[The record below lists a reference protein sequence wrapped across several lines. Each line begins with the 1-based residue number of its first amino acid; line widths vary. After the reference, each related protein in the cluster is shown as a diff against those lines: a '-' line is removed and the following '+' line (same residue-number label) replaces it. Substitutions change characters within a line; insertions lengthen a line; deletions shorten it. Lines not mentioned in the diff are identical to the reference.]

1 MKNIFRTAGAILAAG
16 AILSA
21 CGSGSTSNT
30 SGTGSSSTGT
40 TPSSAKVTLPHGN
53 TPTPPIAALMKIDKP
68 FAKQITNPKD
78 WAYSKTFSRYIFVG
92 PYTSGVPYQRVRDA
106 KIAAMHS
113 MELLTL
119 QAKYATKWPTTLN
132 GFNYDAFGQGAI
144 SQALVT
150 SFYKSAVAQGHHAMI
165 PVVPSEETII
175 ESPVGKL
182 TAKQMANT
190 AGQPQNATLGICVP
204 HKFEAVSAN
213 NGSLNVLS
221 TAFGI
226 SPTNIYFADYGNT
239 NVIFTN
245 SSSFTN
251 GVDSNPTSTC
261 VSFH

>member
-1 MKNIFRTAGAILAAG
+1 MKNIFKTAGAILAAG

-21 CGSGSTSNT
+21 CGSSTASHHSAKLHYGWNGTKLYLPHVGFATATITAFAHKDPAYVKQAANSKDWVKSNT
-30 SGTGSSSTGT
+30 FG
-40 TPSSAKVTLPHGN
+40 
-53 TPTPPIAALMKIDKP
+53 
-68 FAKQITNPKD
+68 
-78 WAYSKTFSRYIFVG
+78 RYIFVG

-182 TAKQMANT
+182 TAKRMANT
-190 AGQPQNATLGICVP
+190 AGQPQNTTLGICVP

-221 TAFGI
+221 TVFGV

-251 GVDSNPTSTC
+251 GVGSNPTDTC
-261 VSFH
+261 ANFH